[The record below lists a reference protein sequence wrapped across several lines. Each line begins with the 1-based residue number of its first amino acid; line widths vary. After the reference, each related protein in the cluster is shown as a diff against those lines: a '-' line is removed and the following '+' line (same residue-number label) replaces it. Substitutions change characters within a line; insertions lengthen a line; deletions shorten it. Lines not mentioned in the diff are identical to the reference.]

1 MEWLHDDGQCSHCMI
16 AGFDLIEGL
25 SIYLLYLVQLRRDVF
40 VEKIVEVS
48 LYLYPIDRSANT
60 TCLEQPILPL
70 DSSTDDG

>member
-1 MEWLHDDGQCSHCMI
+1 MEWLHDDGQCSRCMI

-60 TCLEQPILPL
+60 HHLCGTTDNIL
-70 DSSTDDG
+70 